1 VNDLLFVPETEA
13 FDRVTLWEP
22 ACANM
27 LVPVRG
33 DDVLLVR
40 RKDELGYEG
49 GVSQDECSSRRV
61 FMRREG
67 VGVQGGHWCGCGC
80 GQRREGVTRG
90 DVSTEMVVIGRKR
103 GS

>member
-1 VNDLLFVPETEA
+1 VNDLLFVPETET

-27 LVPVRG
+27 LVPIRG

-40 RKDELGYEG
+40 RKDEPGYEG

-67 VGVQGGHWCGCGC
+67 IGVQGGHWCGC